1 MLPAEIKI
9 RDLSICPATILA
21 PMAGVTDT
29 VFRRV
34 IRSLGSCGLI
44 MTEFTSAE
52 GLTRNSARTLHYL
65 YFDDDEH
72 PIAAQIFGSVPEVMA
87 SAAAVTEDLGF
98 DQVDIN
104 LGCPVKKVVKC
115 GGSGL
120 LRDLVHLE
128 KLLRA
133 VRAAVAIPLTIKIR
147 SGWDE
152 NNIVAVD
159 VARMAEQAGIEA
171 IAVHPRTRMQGYS
184 GSADWSVIRAVK
196 QAVRIPVIGNG
207 DIRTPQDAV
216 RMVAETGCDAV
227 MIGRTASSNPWIFRQ
242 IADFLATGR
251 YDEPTDVDRYH
262 LLAGYFRS
270 LIAAAMPDAIGKIE
284 KVVGDVIV
292 DIGTDQSST
301 PLAGQPIEFDFN
313 LLKSDTR
320 EPLTTPT
327 SIGIDVGRNGKSMVN
342 CDLITEMPNTF
353 LFYTFPEGGN
363 YTLKVTFFDSKR
375 AQQVLATASFPLT
388 ISGSGSRMRVLYI
401 AALFVCI
408 ILGLLGG
415 YWGAR
420 RRSVG

>member
-1 MLPAEIKI
+1 MFPSEIKI
-9 RDLSICPATILA
+9 RDRAICPATILA

-34 IRSLGSCGLI
+34 IRSLGGCGLI

-52 GLTRNSARTLHYL
+52 GLTRNSERTLHYL
-65 YFDDDEH
+65 YFGEDEH
-72 PIAAQIFGSVPEVMA
+72 PIAAQIFGSDPEVMA
-87 SAAAVTEDLGF
+87 SAAALTQELGF
-98 DQVDIN
+98 DQIDIN

-133 VRAAVAIPLTIKIR
+133 VRAAVKIPLTIKIR

-159 VARMAEQAGIEA
+159 VARMAEQVGIEA

-184 GSADWSVIRAVK
+184 GSADWNVIRAVK
-196 QAVRIPVIGNG
+196 QAAGIPVIGNG

-242 IADFLATGR
+242 IADFIATGR

-262 LLAGYFRS
+262 LLSGYFRS
-270 LIAAAMPDAIGKIE
+270 LIAAEMPDAIGKM
-284 KVVGDVIV
+284 KQFASLFTHGV
-292 DIGTDQSST
+292 
-301 PLAGQPIEFDFN
+301 
-313 LLKSDTR
+313 
-320 EPLTTPT
+320 
-327 SIGIDVGRNGKSMVN
+327 RNGGELRYAVHHAHAAAEILDKVDAFFAKS
-342 CDLITEMPNTF
+342 
-353 LFYTFPEGGN
+353 
-363 YTLKVTFFDSKR
+363 
-375 AQQVLATASFPLT
+375 TAP
-388 ISGSGSRMRVLYI
+388 
-401 AALFVCI
+401 AAD
-408 ILGLLGG
+408 
-415 YWGAR
+415 
-420 RRSVG
+420 